1 MADIKRQKSNRKN
14 IFLNKYFNLILS
26 VLVLLIIIFSYFI
39 ILGPKYNSAQL
50 IIKDNLVNQQLLYN
64 QQRKKL
70 DTLKIIADV
79 YSKIPLA
86 DLNKLNSVLPYEYKQ
101 EQLFG
106 EFEEIA
112 EKNNW
117 ILSSVSLSYPDEL
130 GEGEVA
136 PAVKPGSLVPG
147 EGAMFGSLN
156 ENTKQVEVELVFNG
170 VDYLGLRKLLSVLET
185 NLRLFDVKQVD
196 FSGDS
201 EVAITLATYY
211 YQAIK

>member
-1 MADIKRQKSNRKN
+1 MADIRRQNLNKRN

-26 VLVLLIIIFSYFI
+26 VLVLVVLLFSYI
-39 ILGPKYNSAQL
+39 VILGPKYNSAQL
-50 IIKDNLVNQQLLYN
+50 LIKENLVNQQLLYN

-79 YSKIPLA
+79 YNKIPVS

-106 EFEEIA
+106 EFEEIV
-112 EKNNW
+112 EKNGW
-117 ILSSVSLSYPDEL
+117 ILNSVSLNYPDEEQ
-130 GEGEVA
+130 EGKAA
-136 PAVKPGSLVPG
+136 PVLE
-147 EGAMFGSLN
+147 EGALFGSLN
-156 ENTKQVEVELVFNG
+156 QNTRQVEVELSLSG
-170 VDYLGLRKLLSVLET
+170 VDYLGLRKFLTILET

-201 EVAITLATYY
+201 EVNITLVTYY
-211 YQAIK
+211 YQKAN